1 VNLKLRTS
9 IFQLS
14 LIGFFLA
21 VLPLIAAVVHT
32 IVRVDAL
39 SQLIKSSI
47 VNTDQAVQSSRILLS
62 SALALERSAAQ
73 YVVLR
78 DASILDRYKEQ
89 RKKFKEIV
97 VSLLE
102 LDLGRELIER
112 LKAIQAR
119 EREIFAVVLREPPA
133 KDSDPGNPDELPTF
147 VDLVQ
152 PLPIEVSQAI
162 ARRVEEIDEKAFDVQ
177 RLLFVQAVA
186 LIPVALIVAIT
197 SSVIITR
204 PLRKIGHSIRRLGS
218 GDFSQ
223 PIYVSGPHDIRKI
236 SKDMEWLRR
245 RLDELDRQKLLFIQH
260 VSHELKTPLAVIR
273 EGTELLNEGI
283 VGELTDEQTEVARI
297 LCSNSK
303 KLQKQIED
311 LLKFN
316 RALVQL
322 PSTTGIRISL
332 RDTIE
337 TAIESYRLP
346 LLSRGLAIE
355 SKLSEVVVIG
365 DKEEMRTI
373 LDNLI
378 SNAINHSP
386 NGGTVSVSLK
396 SDGESAILD
405 FKDEGPGIDMS
416 ERDSIFEPFYQG
428 KSMSKGQVKGTG
440 LGLALSQRYAML
452 HGGIIE
458 VLDSPKGAHFRLKI
472 PFWLAHE

>member
-1 VNLKLRTS
+1 
-9 IFQLS
+9 
-14 LIGFFLA
+14 
-21 VLPLIAAVVHT
+21 
-32 IVRVDAL
+32 
-39 SQLIKSSI
+39 
-47 VNTDQAVQSSRILLS
+47 
-62 SALALERSAAQ
+62 
-73 YVVLR
+73 
-78 DASILDRYKEQ
+78 
-89 RKKFKEIV
+89 
-97 VSLLE
+97 
-102 LDLGRELIER
+102 
-112 LKAIQAR
+112 
-119 EREIFAVVLREPPA
+119 
-133 KDSDPGNPDELPTF
+133 
-147 VDLVQ
+147 
-152 PLPIEVSQAI
+152 
-162 ARRVEEIDEKAFDVQ
+162 
-177 RLLFVQAVA
+177 
-186 LIPVALIVAIT
+186 
-197 SSVIITR
+197 
-204 PLRKIGHSIRRLGS
+204 
-218 GDFSQ
+218 
-223 PIYVSGPHDIRKI
+223 
-236 SKDMEWLRR
+236 MEWLRR